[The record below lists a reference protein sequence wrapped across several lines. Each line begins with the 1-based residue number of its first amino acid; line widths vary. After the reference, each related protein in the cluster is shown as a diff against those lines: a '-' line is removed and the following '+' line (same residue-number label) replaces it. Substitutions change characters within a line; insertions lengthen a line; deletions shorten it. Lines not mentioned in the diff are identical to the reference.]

1 MDSSNLQLHL
11 SEVRRQLQE
20 ILLMIEA
27 TPSVPEPLNHQQREA
42 SPVTPGHVD
51 HENQSAKPSD
61 ANESAIDKLFDD
73 ALVVVTEFGQAS
85 PAILQMWLSIDYAR
99 AMRILREF
107 EAQGLVSSRGKVRH
121 KAYAIRRSKG
131 MEFRL

>member
-27 TPSVPEPLNHQQREA
+27 TPSGPERIMHQLRKA
-42 SPVTPGHVD
+42 SRPTLGD
-51 HENQSAKPSD
+51 AEHESQSTIPSD
-61 ANESAIDKLFDD
+61 ANESTLDKLFDD

-85 PAILQMWLSIDYAR
+85 PAILQMWLSIDYGR

-121 KAYAIRRSKG
+121 KAYALRRSKG

>member
-11 SEVRRQLQE
+11 SQLRRQLQE

-27 TPSVPEPLNHQQREA
+27 TPNAAARATHQQREA
-42 SPVTPGHVD
+42 SLPNLHEGVPDTPPPA
-51 HENQSAKPSD
+51 NPCNASA
-61 ANESAIDKLFDD
+61 SAPDELCDD

-85 PAILQMWLSIDYAR
+85 PAILQMWLSIDYSR
-99 AMRILREF
+99 ATRILREF

-121 KAYAIRRSKG
+121 KAYALRRSRG
-131 MEFRL
+131 MSS